1 MSEAEV
7 TKSLA
12 NKLAAANLTN
22 DEANMLIALIH
33 AERDEVEGF
42 LDKSSPKVQGFNIG
56 MPPTIETD
64 NASKWIDVLNIDWG
78 SNKPG
83 GGSA

>member
-12 NKLAAANLTN
+12 NKLAAANLTD
-22 DEANMLIALIH
+22 DEANLLVTLIH

-42 LDKSSPKVQGFNIG
+42 VDRSSPGMASFNLG
-56 MPPTIETD
+56 MPPRVAAGNTDGWIEIL
-64 NASKWIDVLNIDWG
+64 SVG
-78 SNKPG
+78 QPVYKPG
-83 GGSA
+83 G